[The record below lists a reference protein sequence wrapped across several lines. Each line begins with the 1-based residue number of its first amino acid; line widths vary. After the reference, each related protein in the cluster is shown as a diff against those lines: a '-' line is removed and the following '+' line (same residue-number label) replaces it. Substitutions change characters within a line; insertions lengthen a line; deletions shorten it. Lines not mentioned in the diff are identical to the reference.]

1 MHEYEVYLENGL
13 HGFGDEAEP
22 ASVLL
27 HGSISGGSGRVRR
40 NRSVGERV
48 KKAFSSGGETGEIN
62 GVAYGVDRGD
72 LVETDVD
79 LGGDK
84 PGGVALVARERGKRR
99 AEERRRRNER
109 VRHG

>member
-1 MHEYEVYLENGL
+1 MHEYKVYLENSL

-27 HGSISGGSGRVRR
+27 HDSISGGSGGVRR

-48 KKAFSSGGETGEIN
+48 KKAFGSGGDTDEVN

-72 LVETDVD
+72 LVEADVD

-84 PGGVALVARERGKRR
+84 PCGGAVVAWERGKRR
-99 AEERRRRNER
+99 AEERRRRNECI
-109 VRHG
+109 RHG